1 MAQSQNM
8 IVSLL
13 HVDFGPKICLI
24 LYPFYENLT
33 TYVTIM
39 ENKEV
44 WMKHFRVM
52 DLKPYFENETI
63 KKMCGANL
71 DIMKFAY
78 STDPHKTLGK
88 YHPNCWCDGCKQISK
103 VIKKNAWRTHLTK
116 EPREKIVDYVN
127 EIDLLF
133 DDHRRKHEAR
143 SSSEDSD

>member
-1 MAQSQNM
+1 
-8 IVSLL
+8 
-13 HVDFGPKICLI
+13 
-24 LYPFYENLT
+24 
-33 TYVTIM
+33 
-39 ENKEV
+39 
-44 WMKHFRVM
+44 MKHFRVM

-63 KKMCGANL
+63 NKMCGANL

-116 EPREKIVDYVN
+116 EPREKIIDYVN
-127 EIDLLF
+127 ELLF
-133 DDHRRKHEAR
+133 DDDRRKHEAR